1 MIPRPII
8 AALLIAAILLPVTI
22 CVVFG
27 VAALLHAMGDASG
40 GMVLSRVAL
49 GLGIAWSV
57 DLIALVLT
65 LAANALQGPHELEE
79 PQEEEI

>member
-27 VAALLHAMGDASG
+27 VAALLHAMGDSSG